1 MKMFMEQLWKKIIRE
16 PTDVRNK
23 QPVPAKTETVQLF
36 IDKETGAVISNMNDT
51 SRSLQ
56 ST

>member
-1 MKMFMEQLWKKIIRE
+1 MWAPVDI
-16 PTDVRNK
+16 RNK
-23 QPVPAKTETVQLF
+23 QPVPTKTAAVHRQ
-36 IDKETGAVISNMNDT
+36 ETGAVISNMNDT